1 MEERSRLTITTPAPK
16 PDQGINKVFLQQAL
30 GSILRKRG
38 YAASTD
44 PCFRF
49 LDQLQKSCDDSN
61 STVTKRDCFISCGKL
76 VMLNQMEFGLGL
88 LSYFSCVQ
96 TLKLH
101 FSRRKP

>member
-1 MEERSRLTITTPAPK
+1 MEERSPLTITAPAPK
-16 PDQGINKVFLQQAL
+16 PDQGINKAFLQQAL

-44 PCFRF
+44 ACFRF

-76 VMLNQMEFGLGL
+76 VLLN
-88 LSYFSCVQ
+88 
-96 TLKLH
+96 
-101 FSRRKP
+101 